1 MPSQRI
7 YRTVS
12 FEETTGDYR
21 RKLRAAFSMST
32 AGVARETVYR
42 TINAIASCVF
52 AAAFGGVALAAWETT
67 ITLLAAK
74 WSAQF
79 ETPPTGEGESD
90 AADVNPRGHGGRKV
104 HDEHFE
110 PAPSRNWGPCPRTV
124 APAEV
129 THAELIQIHKSQI
142 K

>member
-1 MPSQRI
+1 
-7 YRTVS
+7 
-12 FEETTGDYR
+12 
-21 RKLRAAFSMST
+21 MST
-32 AGVARETVYR
+32 ARTARETVFR
-42 TINAIASCVF
+42 TIIAFGSCVF

-79 ETPPTGEGESD
+79 ETPPTGEWESD
-90 AADVNPRGHGGRKV
+90 AAGVNPRGHGGRKV

-110 PAPSRNWGPCPRTV
+110 PTTLRNWGPAFALLRPT
-124 APAEV
+124 EV
-129 THAELIQIHKSQI
+129 THAELIQIHNAQI